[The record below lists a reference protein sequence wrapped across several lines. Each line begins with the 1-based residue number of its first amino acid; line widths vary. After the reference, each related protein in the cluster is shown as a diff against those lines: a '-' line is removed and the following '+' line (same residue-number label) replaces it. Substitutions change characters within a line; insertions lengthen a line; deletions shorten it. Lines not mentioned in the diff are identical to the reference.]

1 MIVDVAG
8 HKQETMSDLF
18 VSITI
23 HYPEETS
30 TDRFH
35 VTSKL
40 QNLNFKTYKAGRF
53 AHFTDRCCEFVLKI
67 LG

>member
-1 MIVDVAG
+1 MIVGVAG

-23 HYPEETS
+23 HCPEETS
-30 TDRFH
+30 VDRFH
-35 VTSKL
+35 V
-40 QNLNFKTYKAGRF
+40 FKTYKAGRF
-53 AHFTDRCCEFVLKI
+53 AHFTDRCCEFLLKI